1 MNIIGVK
8 YSDMNNDNM
17 DVKGTVVTV
26 ISVTIGVIL
35 CCTVLIPQTDLV
47 LDGMSESE
55 LSQWGG
61 LIDLVVLMTILGLVV
76 AALYMYTS
84 SR

>member
-1 MNIIGVK
+1 
-8 YSDMNNDNM
+8 M

-47 LDGMSESE
+47 LQTMPDEE
-55 LSQWGG
+55 LAQWGG
-61 LIDLVVLMTILGLVV
+61 LIDLVVLFTVLGLVV